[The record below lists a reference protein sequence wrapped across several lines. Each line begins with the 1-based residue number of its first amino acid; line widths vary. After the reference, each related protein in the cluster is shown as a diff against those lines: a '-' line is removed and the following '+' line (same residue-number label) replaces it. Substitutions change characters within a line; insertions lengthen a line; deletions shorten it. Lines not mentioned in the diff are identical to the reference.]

1 MADGSSRLTVETL
14 STLLGIA
21 EPDATV
27 QTRLEFAL
35 EDVKDTVKN
44 YCHIDRIPEGLE
56 TTVLRMAVDLYRNEQ
71 LGSADIP
78 QTVASV
84 SMGDTSTSF
93 STANS
98 NSADGSAL
106 IKKYKAS
113 LNRYRKVEFT

>member
-1 MADGSSRLTVETL
+1 MADESSRLTTETL

-21 EPDATV
+21 EPDETV
-27 QTRLEFAL
+27 QARMEFAL

-44 YCHIDRIPEGLE
+44 YCHIDVIPKGLE
-56 TTVLRMAVDLYRNEQ
+56 TTVLRMAVDLYRHEQ

-93 STANS
+93 NTVNS

-106 IKKYKAS
+106 VKKYKAS
-113 LNRYRKVEFT
+113 LNRYRRVGFT